1 MAALPPSRLSR
12 AQLQAHIRA
21 VAAESDRVFFTNH
34 ALARMRERHLMREV
48 VLAVL
53 RRGRLYRPPEYN
65 TAKGSLECRM
75 EHFAVGMDIAAVV
88 AISDDDP
95 DLVVI
100 TAMPTGN

>member
-21 VAAESDRVFFTNH
+21 VAAESGRVFFTNH
-34 ALARMRERHLMREV
+34 ALLRMKERHLTREV
-48 VLAVL
+48 VLGVL
-53 RRGRLYRPPEYN
+53 RRGRMYRPPEHN

-75 EHFAVGMDIAAVV
+75 EHFAAGMDIVAVV
-88 AISDDDP
+88 AVSDDYP

>member
-1 MAALPPSRLSR
+1 MADTIPSKLSK

-21 VAAESDRVFFTNH
+21 MAADSSRIYFTVH
-34 ALARMRERHLMREV
+34 AQRRMKERQLSREA

-53 RRGRLYRPPEYN
+53 RVGRLLRSPEFN
-65 TAKGSLECRM
+65 RTKGSLECRM
-75 EHFAVGMDIAAVV
+75 EHFAVGMDIAVVV
-88 AISDDDP
+88 ALSDDDP